1 MLMQPIEERKVRRLG
16 SSGSASTRPKDV
28 DVLLLLATNQNLS
41 ASVGHGHMRID
52 FLNRINAFLIEVPP
66 LRERMEDLPEL
77 VAHLSGMLAP
87 EWSGRFLPEATA
99 KLLTHQWSEGNIRE
113 LRNVIERALV
123 NNPDQDITA
132 RDLVIVTRVDRSRS
146 QNASVEPEQHDDDF
160 GTWQSMVKAI
170 GAPPGLLSVDDCEA
184 AKETLRGSF
193 LEVVAHILEWA
204 LELTAQEGRP
214 NLTAAARFLLGRD
227 DVSTMEA
234 KQFVKKLLTLDTRGK
249 TIARRLEQSSTLM
262 YHETLK
268 KLMTEILK

>member
-1 MLMQPIEERKVRRLG
+1 MC
-16 SSGSASTRPKDV
+16 
-28 DVLLLLATNQNLS
+28 
-41 ASVGHGHMRID
+41 
-52 FLNRINAFLIEVPP
+52 
-66 LRERMEDLPEL
+66 
-77 VAHLSGMLAP
+77 
-87 EWSGRFLPEATA
+87 
-99 KLLTHQWSEGNIRE
+99 IR
-113 LRNVIERALV
+113 
-123 NNPDQDITA
+123 
-132 RDLVIVTRVDRSRS
+132 DR
-146 QNASVEPEQHDDDF
+146 
-160 GTWQSMVKAI
+160 
-170 GAPPGLLSVDDCEA
+170 SVDDCEA